1 MLIEHGYVLHGL
13 GGQAARP
20 HHTVDAVTVAVQ
32 VSQAL
37 QYLVHREND
46 RDKDALP
53 VGTAVLA
60 RVAMDYVPRGG

>member
-1 MLIEHGYVLHGL
+1 MLIEHGHVLHGL
-13 GGQAARP
+13 GGHAPRL
-20 HHTVDAVTVAVQ
+20 HHTVDAMTVAVQ
-32 VSQAL
+32 AYQAL
-37 QYLVHREND
+37 QYLVQREND